1 MWISRV
7 SLKNIRCFQD
17 RTLKLSRG
25 INILVGPNN
34 GGKSTILHAIRLL
47 QYEDAL
53 SKSDVRIGTSDGSV
67 TIVFEESTPKYLGT
81 HGDFIF
87 NFNKMK
93 RQVKQPNG
101 NMVDAKSIPAIEP
114 NNFIYPFLSKRK
126 VAQYQEVVNVAN
138 VSTVDGTFLNLYSKI
153 DRISNPEFLPAH
165 TQYINACDEIL
176 NFRVM
181 STPSKSGKKAAY
193 TVKNIDSIPLD
204 AMGEGVANLLGFIV
218 DLCIAEDKLFLVEE
232 PENDIHP
239 KALKG
244 LLKLIAEKAGNNQFV
259 ITTHSNI
266 VTKYLGAETGSKVFG
281 IQTQFVERIPTSE
294 VIEVNTFN
302 ERREVLELLGY
313 ELSDFDLWNSWL
325 LLEESSAEKIIR
337 EFLIP
342 EYVPSLQGKLR
353 TFSART
359 ISEVEIKFDDFN
371 RLFAFLNM
379 QPTYKDRVWVIVDAG
394 PDGDEVIQK
403 LKQTY
408 VTSGWDESHF
418 QQFAQHDFEKYYPD
432 SFQEKVNTVLSLTDR
447 QAKREGKKALLDEVE
462 NWIKENRREA
472 KAAFSVSASEVI
484 DKIRAI
490 EKHLEN
496 ARREEMNQ

>member
-47 QYEDAL
+47 QYNDAL
-53 SKSDVRIGTSDGSV
+53 SKSDVRVGTSDGSV
-67 TIVFEESTPKYLGT
+67 TIVFEESTPKYLGA

-87 NFNKMK
+87 NFTNMK
-93 RQVKQPNG
+93 GQVKQPDG

-126 VAQYQEVVNVAN
+126 VAQYQEVVNVAS
-138 VSTVDGTFLNLYSKI
+138 VSAVDGTFTNLYSKI

-181 STPSKSGKKAAY
+181 STPSEKGKKAAY

-266 VTKYLGAETGSKVFG
+266 VTKYLGAETGSKVFSV
-281 IQTQFVERIPTSE
+281 QTQFVERIPTSE
-294 VIEVNTFN
+294 VEEVDTF
-302 ERREVLELLGY
+302 ESRREVMEALGY
-313 ELSDFDLWNSWL
+313 ELSDFGLWDSWL
-325 LLEESSAEKIIR
+325 LLEEASAERIIK
-337 EFLIP
+337 EYLIP
-342 EYVPSLQGKLR
+342 EHVPSLQGKLR

-359 ISEVEIKFDDFN
+359 ISEVKTKFDDFN
-371 RLFAFLNM
+371 RLFVFLHL
-379 QPTYKDRVWVIVDAG
+379 QPTYKDRAWVIVDAG
-394 PDGDEVIQK
+394 HDGDEVIQK

-418 QQFAQHDFEKYYPD
+418 QQFAQPDFEKYYPA
-432 SFQEKVNTVLSLTDR
+432 SFQERADTILALTDR
-447 QAKREGKKALLDEVE
+447 KVKREGKQALLDEVLA
-462 NWIKENRREA
+462 WIEENRQEA
-472 KAAFSVSASEVI
+472 KVEFGTSASEVI
-484 DKIRAI
+484 EKLRAI
-490 EKHLEN
+490 EIHLEN
-496 ARREEMNQ
+496 ARL